1 MSLLRSL
8 RISAKTIENSS
19 LGCIRCYSDSLNR
32 IQSAPPKLPKEQQEE
47 FERLQKVANS
57 QIAIQEYN
65 EKAGDQENGSSEAS
79 TLSKN
84 DIGGFH
90 PQYYKI
96 IPEFEG
102 NVNPKTGERGGPKQ
116 DPTKHG
122 DWAFNG
128 RVSDF

>member
-1 MSLLRSL
+1 MSLFRNI
-8 RISAKTIENSS
+8 RISAKTVGSNS
-19 LGCIRCYSDSLNR
+19 LGCFRRYSDSLNG

-47 FERLQKVANS
+47 FEKLQKVANS
-57 QIAIQEYN
+57 QIAIEEYN
-65 EKAGDQENGSSEAS
+65 ERAGGGENGSSEAN